1 MRTLLLF
8 AKYIALEESQKK
20 IDLDHV
26 AASFLCLKPFAKDHS
41 APLFGELQNRFKSV
55 DIGEEVIAD
64 RYKNDLSSVLLS
76 YMAEKPVLPFSDQV
90 CSFLQELRPAASNDD
105 WVSVTEI
112 FVLPEMAVDY
122 RESLKQLEQLK
133 RPYVKK

>member
-55 DIGEEVIAD
+55 DIGEEFIAD

-76 YMAEKPVLPFSDQV
+76 YMAEKPVLPFSETAVFFFHAFYQTG
-90 CSFLQELRPAASNDD
+90 CSFSFLMDLWSPDIKIQAKP
-105 WVSVTEI
+105 
-112 FVLPEMAVDY
+112 
-122 RESLKQLEQLK
+122 
-133 RPYVKK
+133 